1 MIAPYFV
8 PRRRVG
14 AIRPFKFSTHLHEF
28 GWHPTLIAIKSN
40 TGSLTKLEEELLKT
54 VQVHELETPLDRT
67 HKSGGQLGKSRAEGT
82 PSISKIITE
91 KVSSFIDRNFP
102 IDTWLPFFY
111 SRYNHIR
118 DIARESKPDVIFSTG
133 DPWSAHWVAQKL
145 KKDLSLPWVADFR
158 DPWTLSNV
166 SLKERT
172 AFSSSMDRFWEKK
185 VMKTADWLTFTSRN
199 TCSLYQGEYPFI
211 SDKSSTIYNAYDYAL
226 YEAAREKYELLNMED
241 QNLNIIFWGKF
252 RKLSPVDGVIEILK
266 AVKRTNPDIVKN
278 IKIHSFGEI
287 SERDM
292 ELARG
297 EGFEEQFIAHEPM
310 PPESALSV
318 LNQADI
324 QLVSTA
330 MERKDIIPAKLW
342 DYLAA
347 DPPILSIA
355 PNPEI
360 RKILE
365 ETQSGKQYDLRKD
378 IDRLVE
384 VLVQCVNAKK
394 NGGAL
399 PLHRAKNDE
408 DFKLYDAESITKQL
422 SELFEHLTSNKT
434 HVR

>member
-14 AIRPFKFSTHLHEF
+14 AIRPFKFSTHLYEF
-28 GWHPTLIAIKSN
+28 GWQPAIITIKSE
-40 TGSLTKLEEELLKT
+40 TGSLTKLEEELLQN
-54 VQVHELETPLDRT
+54 VQVHELVTPLDRT
-67 HKSGGQLGKSRAEGT
+67 HKSGSQLSKRGEESSS
-82 PSISKIITE
+82 SIFKTITKKI
-91 KVSSFIDRNFP
+91 SSFIDRNFP
-102 IDTWLPFFY
+102 IDTWLPLFY
-111 SRYNHIR
+111 LRYNHIR
-118 DIARESKPDVIFSTG
+118 HLAREAKPDIIFSTG

-172 AFSSSMDRFWEKK
+172 AFSSALDRYWERR

-199 TCSLYQGEYPFI
+199 TCRLYQVEYPFI
-211 SDKSSTIYNAYDYAL
+211 SNKSSTIYNAYDYAL
-226 YEAAREKYELLNMED
+226 YEAAIEKYELLNMED

-266 AVKRTNPDIVKN
+266 AVQRTNPDLIKN

-287 SERDM
+287 SEADM
-292 ELARG
+292 GLARG

-324 QLVSTA
+324 QLLSTDS
-330 MERKDIIPAKLW
+330 EREDIIPAKLW

-360 RKILE
+360 RQILE
-365 ETQSGKQYDLRKD
+365 ETESGKQYDLQKD
-378 IDRLVE
+378 IGQLVE

-394 NGGAL
+394 NGGSL
-399 PLHRAKNDE
+399 PLHRAKNDQ
-408 DFKLYDAESITKQL
+408 DFKRYDAGSITKQL
-422 SELFEHLTSNKT
+422 SEIFEHLTSDKT
-434 HVR
+434 HVS